1 MRRLSEREC
10 QGCVVSTGS
19 KISNTVLSICRQE
32 FFSWVP
38 TEGGTPWDF
47 PFSLSFTALAR
58 GLVTFF
64 GRNFTLERSRGTRTA
79 SVALRLSLD
88 TPTVAICFDMAK
100 IVAVKGVRCAS
111 LTFLA
116 PLLPRS
122 QGPCILALRASDYHC
137 HLEECFQTSV
147 SREPRHRLI
156 HRQSRRSLSR
166 PANRS
171 NVSIAR
177 DQEERTSECTCK
189 GLNNRLDVKTMADN
203 VNDARKSLRGF
214 LFAMCFSTRE
224 VCSAIGK

>member
-1 MRRLSEREC
+1 MPKPHGEH
-10 QGCVVSTGS
+10 
-19 KISNTVLSICRQE
+19 
-32 FFSWVP
+32 
-38 TEGGTPWDF
+38 
-47 PFSLSFTALAR
+47 
-58 GLVTFF
+58 GLQHLDHIFVDRF
-64 GRNFTLERSRGTRTA
+64 FTLRIRGFMLAPTIRLISTLLQREAAGFRWSHTEDTKMSPKFVFFLQTRDA
-79 SVALRLSLD
+79 ENAAPAFSLD
-88 TPTVAICFDMAK
+88 TPTVAICFRMAK
-100 IVAVKGVRCAS
+100 IVAVTMNGVVTVFQQGVRCAS

-122 QGPCILALRASDYHC
+122 QGPCILALRASDHHC

-177 DQEERTSECTCK
+177 DQEQRTSECTCK

-214 LFAMCFSTRE
+214 FPDMFLNLY
-224 VCSAIGK
+224 